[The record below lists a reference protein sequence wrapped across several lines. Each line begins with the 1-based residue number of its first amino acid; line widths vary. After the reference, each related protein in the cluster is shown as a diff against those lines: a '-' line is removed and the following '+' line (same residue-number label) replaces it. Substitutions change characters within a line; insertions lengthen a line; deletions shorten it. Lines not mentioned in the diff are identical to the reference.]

1 MIRHNAART
10 VAIAAAFLMIV
21 AGSAIDLGAIPTEAR
36 VAISTGSLSESA
48 VLLLFGSS
56 LWAVAMLRRQ
66 WGHSQ
71 RA

>member
-1 MIRHNAART
+1 MIRHNAARN
-10 VAIAAAFLMIV
+10 VAIAVAFLLIV

-36 VAISTGSLSESA
+36 VVISTGSLSESA

-56 LWAVAMLRRQ
+56 LWAVALLRRQ
-66 WGHSQ
+66 WRHGE

>member
-1 MIRHNAART
+1 MIRHNTART
-10 VAIAAAFLMIV
+10 VAIAVAFLLIV

-36 VAISTGSLSESA
+36 VVISTGSLSESA

-56 LWAVAMLRRQ
+56 LWAVALLRRQ
-66 WGHSQ
+66 WGHGQ